1 MPEHGRPDNEMN
13 GKTFDTRQAHG
24 RVLAA
29 SALRR
34 LRAHLK
40 RGGLVAYPT
49 ESCYGI
55 GCLPQHPS
63 APAKLIRLKKRLQH
77 KGMIVIGS
85 SLKQLLPLL
94 ERPSEQTAAMLADEW
109 PAPTTF
115 LLPGRRVNARLRGK
129 GRTKLAVRVPGHAPA
144 RRLCALLGTP
154 LVSTSCN
161 RSGGRPCRSER
172 EVRRQFGR
180 KVWIVGGR
188 IGGSRSPSRIIDAET
203 GKRLR

>member
-1 MPEHGRPDNEMN
+1 MMKYSRI
-13 GKTFDTRQAHG
+13 
-24 RVLAA
+24 LSA
-29 SALRR
+29 SEQKR

-40 RGGLVAYPT
+40 RGGLIAYPT

-55 GCLPQHPS
+55 GCLPQRS
-63 APAKLIRLKKRLQH
+63 TALKKLIRVKKRPQN

-85 SLKQLLPLL
+85 SVSQLLPLL
-94 ERPSEQTAAMLADEW
+94 ERPSEKVIAMLECEW

-115 LLPGRRVNARLRGK
+115 LLPCRNQPILLRGK
-129 GRTKLAVRVPGHAPA
+129 GREKLAVRVPAHHSA
-144 RRLCALLGTP
+144 RQLCAMLSTP

-161 RSGGRPCRSER
+161 RSGGRPCKSER

-180 KVWIVGGR
+180 KVWVVGGR
-188 IGGSRSPSRIIDAET
+188 TGDLKSPSHIIDAET

>member
-1 MPEHGRPDNEMN
+1 MN
-13 GKTFDTRQAHG
+13 TIKYS

-29 SALRR
+29 SAQSR

-55 GCLPQHPS
+55 GCLPQHPL
-63 APAKLIRLKKRLQH
+63 ALKKLIRLKKRPQN

-85 SLKQLLPLL
+85 SLHQLLPLL
-94 ERPSEQTAAMLADEW
+94 EKPSEKTVDMLEATW

-115 LLPGRRVNARLRGK
+115 LLTCRKQPVLLRGK
-129 GRTKLAVRVPGHAPA
+129 GRKKLAVRVPAHRQA
-144 RRLCALLGTP
+144 RQLCASLATP

-161 RSGGRPCRSER
+161 RSGGRPCKSER
-172 EVRRQFGR
+172 EARRQFGR
-180 KVWIVGGR
+180 NVWVVGGR
-188 IGGSRSPSRIIDAET
+188 TGGYRAPSRIIDADT